1 MRFLAWLGCLFLV
14 PTLANPGRAQPVA
27 RDVPVLV
34 YHRFAERAVDTMT
47 VRTETIR
54 AHLRFPENNG
64 HRIVP
69 LADVLA
75 WRAGDSDN
83 LPPRAV
89 VLSVDDGHRSVY
101 AVLWPMLAT
110 KKQHGW
116 GSTRCSSTICGFPM
130 RQEGDP
136 GVSSPA

>member
-54 AHLRFPENNG
+54 AHLRFLENNG
-64 HRIVP
+64 YGIVP
-69 LADVLA
+69 LDGPVPAIV
-75 WRAGDSDN
+75 RRQRVPSE
-83 LPPRAV
+83 RAV
-89 VLSVDDGHRSVY
+89 AEVAQRGRSC
-101 AVLWPMLAT
+101 L
-110 KKQHGW
+110 G
-116 GSTRCSSTICGFPM
+116 
-130 RQEGDP
+130 
-136 GVSSPA
+136 